1 MHQISIKCLE
11 NKTNNDGSLYGKFQ
25 IEPFERGF
33 GTTVGNSLRRVLLS
47 SIKGSSVVAVRMEG
61 VTHEF
66 SSIPGVVEDVVD
78 LMLNL
83 KGLVVKSFSDAP
95 QTLRISAKGP
105 MTVFAKDIQVPA
117 DVQVIN
123 PDWKIATLSKDGKLE
138 MEIHVE
144 NGVGYIPADKQKTQ
158 RPVDVIP
165 VDAVFMP
172 IRQVAYKVETSR
184 TPDGEQYDH
193 LIIDIW
199 SNGSIEPTVALGQ
212 GAAQLIEK
220 FAPFAQFSG
229 ESISI
234 PTVVEPIKHEEVID
248 ERRSLSIED
257 LELSVRAYNCLKRAN
272 INTLGELLSLSYN
285 ELMNIKNFGRKSADE
300 VLERLHTMGL
310 HLADET
316 IPQGTQQG
324 MESEVFTT

>member
-1 MHQISIKCLE
+1 MQQISIKCLE
-11 NKTNNDGSLYGKFQ
+11 NKTNNDGSLYSRFQ

-33 GTTVGNSLRRVLLS
+33 GATVGNSLRRVLLS
-47 SIKGSSVVAVRMEG
+47 STKGSSVVAVRVEG
-61 VTHEF
+61 ITHEF

-83 KGLVVKSFSDAP
+83 KGLVVKSFSDEP
-95 QTLRISAKGP
+95 QTLRVSAKGP
-105 MTVFAKDIQVPA
+105 MIVLAKDVQLPA

-123 PDWKIATLSKDGKLE
+123 PDWKVATLSKDGKLE
-138 MEIHVE
+138 MEIYVE
-144 NGVGYIPADKQKTQ
+144 NGVGYLPADKQKIQ

-172 IRQVAYKVETSR
+172 IKQVSYKVETSR
-184 TPDGEQYDH
+184 TPEGEDYDRV
-193 LIIDIW
+193 LIDIW
-199 SNGSIEPTVALGQ
+199 SNGSIEPTIALGQ
-212 GAAQLIEK
+212 AAAKMIEK
-220 FAPFAQFSG
+220 FAPVAQFSG
-229 ESISI
+229 ESISF
-234 PTVVEPIKHEEVID
+234 PTVIEPIKHEEIID
-248 ERRSLSIED
+248 ERKSLSIED

-300 VLERLHTMGL
+300 VLERLHAMGL

-316 IPQGTQQG
+316 IPQGNQG